1 MSELEIYKGM
11 MKNMKLSDNTPYLK
25 KIEEN
30 SKYLLNSKL
39 ISDTEWEEYQTLKK
53 QVKMAIE
60 KLKEH
65 KYDLD
70 YEPWSIYEVSGN
82 ILFDL
87 KLILNGDFDLLEDED
102 ER

>member
-11 MKNMKLSDNTPYLK
+11 VNKMRLSDNTPYIK

-30 SKYLLNSKL
+30 SKHLLNSKL

-65 KYDLD
+65 QYDLD
-70 YEPWSIYEVSGN
+70 YEPWSIYKVSGN